1 MQKRKIKG
9 GVVNISEVV
18 VMINNILNE
27 LEQLQQ
33 HGLKGLIFTYINQ
46 TDKESVS
53 ITLDIVDL
61 FEFVETFNNESNTI
75 PDSDLSVED
84 IVASLSEEKKKTY
97 NDLFLKAI
105 EEGAKAGIGTNGV
118 KDVYT
123 YTSGEYVTILYSMV
137 NIADLSEN
145 ELATLKANVI
155 QMIRECV
162 DTEVSLPIFQLTS
175 GLKGIKYICK
185 GDNSYK
191 SATITIDF
199 DEITNA
205 SNDTPSYSYNNNE
218 YDFSN
223 ANTDELREI
232 FIQEISSSMKKV
244 TGEGGLT
251 DTWAELSGNTL
262 VMNFTYDSTIDL
274 SDLDNL
280 DKLKD
285 ELIQDMTDTEED
297 LEICIFLYYLDIMDW
312 KFVIQRENSNYQK
325 SFTIS
330 IEEIVNGTFNP
341 EKVQYNEI

>member
-1 MQKRKIKG
+1 
-9 GVVNISEVV
+9 
-18 VMINNILNE
+18 
-27 LEQLQQ
+27 
-33 HGLKGLIFTYINQ
+33 
-46 TDKESVS
+46 
-53 ITLDIVDL
+53 
-61 FEFVETFNNESNTI
+61 
-75 PDSDLSVED
+75 
-84 IVASLSEEKKKTY
+84 
-97 NDLFLKAI
+97 
-105 EEGAKAGIGTNGV
+105 
-118 KDVYT
+118 
-123 YTSGEYVTILYSMV
+123 
-137 NIADLSEN
+137 
-145 ELATLKANVI
+145 
-155 QMIRECV
+155 MIRECV

-199 DEITNA
+199 HEITNT

-232 FIQEISSSMKKV
+232 FIQEISSSMKKAI
-244 TGEGGLT
+244 GEEGLT
-251 DTWAELSGNTL
+251 DAWAELSGNTL

>member
-1 MQKRKIKG
+1 M
-9 GVVNISEVV
+9 
-18 VMINNILNE
+18 
-27 LEQLQQ
+27 
-33 HGLKGLIFTYINQ
+33 
-46 TDKESVS
+46 
-53 ITLDIVDL
+53 
-61 FEFVETFNNESNTI
+61 
-75 PDSDLSVED
+75 
-84 IVASLSEEKKKTY
+84 
-97 NDLFLKAI
+97 
-105 EEGAKAGIGTNGV
+105 
-118 KDVYT
+118 
-123 YTSGEYVTILYSMV
+123 
-137 NIADLSEN
+137 
-145 ELATLKANVI
+145 
-155 QMIRECV
+155 

-199 DEITNA
+199 DEITKNGDY
-205 SNDTPSYSYNNNE
+205 STNNPSDE

-297 LEICIFLYYLDIMDW
+297 LEICIFLYYLDIDGL
-312 KFVIQRENSNYQK
+312 SH
-325 SFTIS
+325 
-330 IEEIVNGTFNP
+330 
-341 EKVQYNEI
+341 